1 MDATLRFLVSNFEN
15 QTQCVGRILCRKNR
29 KTVLIRK
36 STGLLKSGMRYF
48 IYFAY
53 NGSAYRGWQIQPN
66 GISVQEVFTNS
77 LRVILREETVITA
90 AGRTDAGVHAK
101 KMVAHFDAERTDLDT
116 AEFIRQLNSIL
127 PKDIAVQ
134 KIVP

>member
-1 MDATLRFLVSNFEN
+1 
-15 QTQCVGRILCRKNR
+15 
-29 KTVLIRK
+29 
-36 STGLLKSGMRYF
+36 MRYF

-101 KMVAHFDAERTDLDT
+101 KMVAHFDAERTDLNT
-116 AEFIRQLNSIL
+116 N
-127 PKDIAVQ
+127 
-134 KIVP
+134 